1 MSTKPEM
8 REPLDLKRSAA
19 YANQAPIGA
28 TSREYIRDLIAEV
41 EHLRGQLGTLQA
53 DFNDAY
59 LAFKGAFDTPMM
71 RQKIGDDYAND
82 ARTRLRDFSEKISA
96 LPNAKEHRAA

>member
-1 MSTKPEM
+1 MSTRPKT
-8 REPLDLKRSAA
+8 REPIDLKRSTA

-28 TSREYIRDLIAEV
+28 TSREYMLDLIAEV
-41 EHLRGQLGTLQA
+41 EYLRGQIGTLQA
-53 DFNDAY
+53 DFSDTY

-82 ARTRLRDFSEKISA
+82 ARTRMRDFSEKISA
-96 LPNAKEHRAA
+96 LPNYAK